1 MGLLQ
6 YGLLGAILAFTVNQ
20 SEVSQAVVVGI
31 IALYATIFYY
41 YVMMAMMT
49 LKEISFDW
57 ESGVNYIWQTRV
69 ILSMA
74 MAILMMQGYIA
85 VFYYV
90 LPFFVIGFIGD
101 IFSTLLLLGFISLN
115 DAKEDPED

>member
-20 SEVSQAVVVGI
+20 SEVSQAVVIGI
-31 IALYATIFYY
+31 VALYATVFYY
-41 YVMMAMMT
+41 YVMMVMMT

-57 ESGVNYIWQTRV
+57 ESGINHIWQTRI
-69 ILSMA
+69 ILAMA
-74 MAILMMQGYIA
+74 MGILIMQDHIE

-90 LPFFVIGFIGD
+90 LPFFAIGFIGD
-101 IFSTLLLLGFISLN
+101 IFSTLLLLGYISLS
-115 DAKEDPED
+115 DAKKDPKD

>member
-20 SEVSQAVVVGI
+20 SEVSQAVVIGI
-31 IALYATIFYY
+31 VALYATIFYY
-41 YVMMAMMT
+41 YVMMVMMT

-57 ESGVNYIWQTRV
+57 ESGLNHIWQTRI
-69 ILSMA
+69 ILAMA
-74 MAILMMQGYIA
+74 MGILIMQDHIE

-90 LPFFVIGFIGD
+90 LPFFAIGFIGD
-101 IFSTLLLLGFISLN
+101 IFSTLLLLGYISLS
-115 DAKEDPED
+115 DAKKDPKD

>member
-41 YVMMAMMT
+41 YVMMVMMT

>member
-41 YVMMAMMT
+41 YVMMVMMT

-57 ESGVNYIWQTRV
+57 ESGVNYIWQTRI
-69 ILSMA
+69 ILAMA
-74 MAILMMQGYIA
+74 MAILMMQGYIE
-85 VFYYV
+85 VFYYA
-90 LPFFVIGFIGD
+90 LPFFAIGFIGD
-101 IFSTLLLLGFISLN
+101 IFSTLLLLGFISLS
-115 DAKEDPED
+115 DAKKDPKD

>member
-1 MGLLQ
+1 MGLLH

-41 YVMMAMMT
+41 YVMMVMMT

>member
-6 YGLLGAILAFTVNQ
+6 YGLLGAILAFTINQ
-20 SEVSQAVVVGI
+20 SEVSQAVVIGI
-31 IALYATIFYY
+31 TALYATIFYY
-41 YVMMAMMT
+41 YVMMVMMT

-57 ESGVNYIWQTRV
+57 QSGANHIWQTRV

-74 MAILMMQGYIA
+74 MSIMMIQGHIE

-101 IFSTLLLLGFISLN
+101 IFSTLLLWGFISLN
-115 DAKEDPED
+115 DAKEDRDE

>member
-41 YVMMAMMT
+41 YVMMVMMT

-57 ESGVNYIWQTRV
+57 ESGVNYIWQTRI
-69 ILSMA
+69 ILAMA
-74 MAILMMQGYIA
+74 MGILIMQGYIE
-85 VFYYV
+85 VFYYA
-90 LPFFVIGFIGD
+90 LPFFAIGFIGD
-101 IFSTLLLLGFISLN
+101 IFSTLLLLGFISLS
-115 DAKEDPED
+115 DAKKDPKD

>member
-20 SEVSQAVVVGI
+20 SEVSQAVVIGI
-31 IALYATIFYY
+31 VALYATVFYY
-41 YVMMAMMT
+41 YVMMVMMT

-57 ESGVNYIWQTRV
+57 ESGINHIWQTRI
-69 ILSMA
+69 ILAMA
-74 MAILMMQGYIA
+74 MSILIMQDHIE

-90 LPFFVIGFIGD
+90 LPFFAIGFIGD
-101 IFSTLLLLGFISLN
+101 IFSTLLLLGYISLS
-115 DAKEDPED
+115 DAKKDPKD

>member
-1 MGLLQ
+1 MVLLQ

-20 SEVSQAVVVGI
+20 SEVSQAVVIGI
-31 IALYATIFYY
+31 VALYATVFYY
-41 YVMMAMMT
+41 YVMMVMMT

-57 ESGVNYIWQTRV
+57 ESGINYIWQTRV

-74 MAILMMQGYIA
+74 MVILIMQGHIE

-90 LPFFVIGFIGD
+90 LPFFAIGFIGD
-101 IFSTLLLLGFISLN
+101 IFSTLLLLGYISLS
-115 DAKEDPED
+115 DAKKDPKD